1 MRGECKV
8 ALIGFGGVNRSLVEL
23 IIEHNSQRRT
33 PKVTIVGVSDLVLGH
48 CIDESGLNSE
58 LLLQVPAREGAFAL
72 LGGAAPDN
80 EVVISH
86 SGCDVVV
93 EATYSN
99 VATGEPGASLC
110 EAALL
115 AGKHVITT
123 NKGSVAHGADRL
135 TSVAA
140 LMGRKFLYEG
150 AVMSGTPVLNWAT
163 DCFPG
168 GRVTR
173 VRGILNGT
181 TNFILGQMEM
191 GFSLTAALEQAQH
204 LGYAEADP
212 TTDIEG
218 LDARAKIIVLARSV
232 FGKSLFNSNVPCE
245 GITSVTS
252 EMIAQAKAE
261 GRRWKLV
268 GEIIAEEG
276 ELLAKVGPVKLR
288 PDDPLSAVASVTNAL
303 ELTIEPLGVTMM
315 TGPGAGRVETA
326 YAIFSDLLRLA
337 GSLAREGGTTDA
349 G

>member
-1 MRGECKV
+1 MHGECKV
-8 ALIGFGGVNRSLVEL
+8 ALLGFGGVNRGLVEL
-23 IIEHNSQRRT
+23 IIAHNSRHRT
-33 PKVTIVGVSDLVLGH
+33 PTIKIVAVSDLLLGH
-48 CIDESGLNSE
+48 CINKSGLDCE
-58 LLLQVPAREGAFAL
+58 MLLQVPAREGAFAV
-72 LGGAAPDN
+72 LGNAAPDN
-80 EVVISH
+80 EGVISD

-93 EATYSN
+93 EATFSN

-115 AGKHVITT
+115 AGKHVVTT

-135 TSVAA
+135 SSVAA

-150 AVMSGTPVLNWAT
+150 AVMSGTPVLVWAT

-168 GRVTR
+168 ARVTR

-191 GFSLTAALEQAQH
+191 GFSFNAALEQAQH

-212 TTDIEG
+212 AADVEG
-218 LDARAKIIVLARSV
+218 LDTRAKIIVLAKSVLGRSL
-232 FGKSLFNSNVPCE
+232 SNSDVPCE
-245 GITSVTS
+245 GVKAITS

-268 GEIIAEEG
+268 GDINVEG
-276 ELLAKVGPVKLR
+276 DELLAKVGPVKLM
-288 PDDPLSAVASVTNAL
+288 PDDPLSGISSVTNAL
-303 ELTIEPLGVTMM
+303 ELTIEPLGVTMV

-326 YAIFSDLLRLA
+326 YAVLSDLLRIVGGLV
-337 GSLAREGGTTDA
+337 REDEKTDA